1 MNVYLNIEKLLCRSR
16 VTLIIRVVF
25 YMIQWGYLVINQG
38 YLEYI
43 AQQDYFLHGLCS
55 NINSYILISS
65 RRAFRG

>member
-1 MNVYLNIEKLLCRSR
+1 
-16 VTLIIRVVF
+16 
-25 YMIQWGYLVINQG
+25 MIQWGYLVINQG